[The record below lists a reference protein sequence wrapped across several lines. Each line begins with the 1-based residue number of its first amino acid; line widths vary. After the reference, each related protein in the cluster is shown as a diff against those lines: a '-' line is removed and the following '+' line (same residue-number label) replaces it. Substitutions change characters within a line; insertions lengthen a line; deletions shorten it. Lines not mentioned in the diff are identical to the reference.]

1 MENILA
7 PSTYD
12 IVILAMYFLYL
23 ILLAVAIVFLL
34 KEHDVFENP
43 FRSLVRLL
51 AIIFIPIV
59 GPIYSLYLSIKAKR
73 FYN

>member
-43 FRSLVRLL
+43 LRSLVRLL